1 MNTYIQLYRSG
12 RYLLSCIICSLCTTI
27 IMAQTTAPSSQ
38 NRSGSDVSRIQT
50 EDEIFRLR
58 TVPIPQGLALEV
70 GGMTFLPN
78 DALAVATRRGEIWTI
93 SNPYMKDGLPP
104 KYKLFAQGMHEV
116 LGLNFIKGDIYVAQ
130 RSELT
135 RLRDLNGD
143 GEADEYETIYTWP
156 LSGNYH
162 EYSYGPMLDKDGN
175 MILALNLGWTGKE
188 VSLSKWHGWFLK
200 LTPDGKME
208 PFATGFR
215 SPAGMALNNEG
226 DIFYVENQGGWVG
239 SGFLAHVEKGDFLG
253 HPEGLK
259 WADQPGS
266 PVKLRLSDIPNTGE
280 PKFEV
285 AKRLPGLKTPA
296 VWMPHTILGIS
307 TSGILNY
314 GSEGKMGPFEGQM
327 FVGDQ
332 GQSKIMRIA
341 LEKVK
346 GVYQG
351 VVFPFREG
359 FSSGIIRM
367 NWGSDGSMFVGMT
380 SRGWG
385 STGTQ
390 LYGLQ
395 RLEWSGVTPFEIK
408 TIKAQPDGFELEFTA
423 PVNESTARKAA
434 SYSMRSFTYKYH
446 STYGSPAIN
455 ATNRQIKAIV
465 VSPDRIKVRL
475 VVDSLKEGYIHEIRA
490 EGVQSADKL
499 LLMHNF
505 GYYTLNR
512 IPDGEKF
519 VITNENRA
527 ISIADHDMSMMGM
540 TGAQNQTAV
549 SAATT
554 PKAAASANKH
564 VTKQPADWVNGPER
578 TLILGTRPGLL
589 KFDVETITLKA
600 GSKIKLTFTNN
611 DDMQHNFVLTA
622 PNAATQVGE
631 MAIKLGIDGERLNY
645 IPATPQVLVYTLL
658 LQPGKSDV
666 IYFTAPDK
674 PGEYQYVCS
683 YPGHYIIM
691 RGVIKVEK

>member
-12 RYLLSCIICSLCTTI
+12 RYLLSCIICGLCTTI

-50 EDEIFRLR
+50 EDEIFRLS
-58 TVPIPQGLALEV
+58 TVPIPQGIALEV

-280 PKFEV
+280 PKFDV
-285 AKRLPGLKTPA
+285 AKRLPRLKTPA

-359 FSSGIIRM
+359 FSSGILRM

-475 VVDSLKEGYIHEIRA
+475 VIDSLKEGYIHEIRA

-512 IPDGEKF
+512 IPDGEKL

-540 TGAQNQTAV
+540 TGAQNQTAE

-554 PKAAASANKH
+554 PKAAASVNKH

-645 IPATPQVLVYTLL
+645 IPTTPQVLAYTLL
-658 LQPGKSDV
+658 LQPGKSDA

-691 RGVIKVEK
+691 RGIIKVEK

>member
-1 MNTYIQLYRSG
+1 MINNYVQICRLG
-12 RYLLSCIICSLCTTI
+12 KYLLSCILCSLCATI
-27 IMAQTTAPSSQ
+27 IMAQTTMSSPQ
-38 NRSGSDVSRIQT
+38 NRTGSDTSRKQT

-58 TVPIPQGLALEV
+58 SVPIPQGLALEV

-78 DALAVATRRGEIWTI
+78 DALAVATRRGEIWII
-93 SNPYMKDGLPP
+93 SNPYMADGLPP
-104 KYKLFAQGMHEV
+104 KYRLFAQGMHEV
-116 LGLNFIKGDIYVAQ
+116 LGINFIKGDIYATQ

-135 RLRDLNGD
+135 RLRDLDGD

-175 MILALNLGWTGKE
+175 MIVALNLGWTGKE
-188 VSLSKWHGWFLK
+188 ESLSKWHGWFLK

-266 PVKLRLSDIPNTGE
+266 PVKLRVADIPNTGE

-285 AKRLPGLKTPA
+285 AKRVPGLKTPA
-296 VWMPHTILGIS
+296 VWIPHAILGIS

-314 GSEGKMGPFEGQM
+314 DSKGKMGPFEGQM

-332 GQSKIMRIA
+332 GQSKIMRVA

-351 VVFPFREG
+351 AVFPFREG
-359 FSSGIIRM
+359 FSSGILRM

-380 SRGWG
+380 SRGWA

-390 LYGLQ
+390 PYGLQ
-395 RLEWSGVTPFEIK
+395 QLVWTGIIPFEIK

-423 PVNESTARKAA
+423 PVNESTARNPA
-434 SYSMRSFTYKYH
+434 SYNIKSFTYKYH
-446 STYGSPAIN
+446 STYGSPTIN
-455 ATNRQIKAIV
+455 AANRQINAIV
-465 VSPDRIKVRL
+465 VSPDRMKVRL
-475 VVDSLKEGYIHEIRA
+475 VIDSLKEGYVHEIKA

-499 LLMHNF
+499 SLMHNF
-505 GYYTLNR
+505 GYYTLNK
-512 IPDGEKF
+512 IPDGEKL

-527 ISIADHDMSMMGM
+527 VSMADHHMLMRSHSGG
-540 TGAQNQTAV
+540 TK
-549 SAATT
+549 AT
-554 PKAAASANKH
+554 KSSKKH
-564 VTKQPADWVNGPER
+564 VTIQPASWTKGSDR
-578 TLILGTRPGLL
+578 TIILAPRPGL
-589 KFDVETITLKA
+589 KFDIEAITVKA
-600 GSKIKLTFTNN
+600 GSKIKLTFNN
-611 DDMQHNFVLTA
+611 SDDMQHNFVLTA
-622 PNAATQVGE
+622 PNAANQVGE
-631 MAIKLGIDGERLNY
+631 MAIKLGVDGERLNY
-645 IPATPQVLVYTLL
+645 IPSTPLVLVHTLL
-658 LQPGKSDV
+658 LQPGQSDV
-666 IYFTAPDK
+666 IYFSAPDE
-674 PGEYQYVCS
+674 PGEYQYLCT
-683 YPGHYIIM
+683 YPGHYMIM
-691 RGVIKVEK
+691 RGVLKVIN

>member
-12 RYLLSCIICSLCTTI
+12 RYLLSSIICSLWTTI

-266 PVKLRLSDIPNTGE
+266 PVKLKLSDIPNTGE

-554 PKAAASANKH
+554 PKSAASANKH

-631 MAIKLGIDGERLNY
+631 MAVKLGIDGERLNY

-674 PGEYQYVCS
+674 PGEYQYLCS